1 MDKSRGTVHEESVVF
16 FVPATARFRPVLT
29 LPEESKADTLP
40 ASTGGRPHSQ
50 IPPPKPIRQR
60 PPEWKRAQRA
70 MEQAVNTRKRQSL
83 RVLFVDDDNGIAQM
97 MRSDLPRLGYVT
109 TVCQSPAAALEA
121 ARKNVFDAAIVDL
134 KMPGGSGW
142 DVIDFLREN
151 APETVCVIIT
161 GHGDRDDAIR
171 AIRKGAYDFLPKPL
185 SLFEITNVLDRIGE
199 KKALENRNIALQNRL
214 QRVEGR
220 SYLIGDSAPMLR
232 VRRLI
237 DRIAPTDSAVLIL
250 GETGTG
256 KEMVARRI
264 HEQSERR
271 NEPFVAVNCGAIP
284 ENLVESEFFGHRRGA
299 FTGADANRAGLF
311 EVANG
316 GTLFLDELGELDKGM
331 QVKLLRFLESGEV
344 RRVGD
349 NEPFHVNVR
358 IVCATNREL
367 QQMVQEGNFREDLFF
382 RINTFEIYLPPL
394 RERLDDIPELARHL
408 LARHLRKDSLPAN
421 MLPPETIRL
430 LQCHPWPGNV
440 RELANVLEHA
450 AIISDGQSIRPD
462 DLPRSVH
469 KTPNT
474 TSEIP
479 QTRNQAASHSSQ
491 NTSFQVAAPPA
502 GNLSTEPRTLRQM
515 EEEMILRTL
524 DKYHGDK
531 PLAAKELGIALKT
544 LYNRLSQI
552 ESQRFAG

>member
-1 MDKSRGTVHEESVVF
+1 
-16 FVPATARFRPVLT
+16 
-29 LPEESKADTLP
+29 
-40 ASTGGRPHSQ
+40 
-50 IPPPKPIRQR
+50 
-60 PPEWKRAQRA
+60 
-70 MEQAVNTRKRQSL
+70 MEQAVNTRKRHSL

-109 TVCQSPAAALEA
+109 TVCQSPATALEA
-121 ARKNVFDAAIVDL
+121 ARRNVFDAAIVDL

-142 DVIDFLREN
+142 DVIDYIREN
-151 APETVCVIIT
+151 SPETVCVIIT

-220 SYLIGDSAPMLR
+220 SDLIGDSAPMLR

-367 QQMVQEGNFREDLFF
+367 QQMVQEGSFREDLFF

-394 RERLDDIPELARHL
+394 RERLDDIPELAAHL
-408 LARHLRKDSLPAN
+408 LTRHLRKDSLPPN
-421 MLPPETIRL
+421 MLPPETIKL
-430 LQCHPWPGNV
+430 LQSHPWPGNV

-450 AIISDGQSIRPD
+450 AIISDGQSIRPE
-462 DLPRSVH
+462 DLPRSIQ
-469 KTPNT
+469 KTPPSSSDFAHGRPLAPGNAQHSHTTHNHT
-474 TSEIP
+474 TS
-479 QTRNQAASHSSQ
+479 
-491 NTSFQVAAPPA
+491 AAP
-502 GNLSTEPRTLRQM
+502 LTSEPRTLRQM